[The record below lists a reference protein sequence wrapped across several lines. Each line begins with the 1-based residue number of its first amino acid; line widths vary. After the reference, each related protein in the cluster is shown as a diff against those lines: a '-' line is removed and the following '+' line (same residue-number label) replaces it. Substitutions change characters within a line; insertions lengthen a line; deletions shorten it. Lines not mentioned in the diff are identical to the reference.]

1 MSSLAIIPHND
12 DESLFLAYTLMRQK
26 PVVLVVTDSYI
37 QWKRGDPITMTTR
50 RNETLAAM
58 KLLGCPVVWGEI
70 HDDEI
75 SEGHVHNLLQRFK
88 NFDIIYAPA
97 VQGGNAHHDLIG
109 EVASRLPNVIEYTTY
124 TKEELWT
131 TGQFEVI
138 PTPEEMVLKNQALDC
153 YQSQIRLPATAPHFA
168 AVRNKS
174 EWLIN

>member
-1 MSSLAIIPHND
+1 MTSLFISPHQD
-12 DESLFLAYTLMRQK
+12 DETLFGAYTLMRQK

-70 HDDEI
+70 HDDDV
-75 SEGHVHNLLQRFK
+75 SEGAVHNLLQRFQ
-88 NFDIIYAPA
+88 NFDRIYAPA
-97 VQGGNAHHDLIG
+97 VQGGNVAHDIIG

-131 TGQFEVI
+131 TGQFEII
-138 PTPEEMVLKNQALDC
+138 PTAEEMVLKNQALDC
-153 YQSQIRLPATAPHFA
+153 YQSQIQLPSTAPHFV
-168 AVRNKS
+168 AVRNRS
-174 EWLIN
+174 EWLIQ